1 MMTLAFIVAFSITIF
16 DQIIKKWTTN
26 SLHLHASKAGIEG
39 VFDFYYIRNEGAG
52 WGILQGQMWFF
63 YIITL
68 IIIVYFVFLIYK
80 HRQSNVFLKLTYG
93 LLLGGA
99 VGNFIDRVVH
109 GYVIDMFRL
118 SFINFPIFNIADVA
132 LSLGILFLIIQVLF
146 AQDTEGVL

>member
-1 MMTLAFIVAFSITIF
+1 MTLAFIVAFSITIF